1 MTILVTGANGH
12 LGRLVIKRLIE
23 RGAAPADIVAGVRNP
38 ESATDLACRGVGVAR
53 LDYDDPASIAEA
65 VRGVD
70 RLLLISGT
78 DFGRRVPQHAAVIE
92 AAAAAGVALL
102 AYTSSGR
109 ADSSDFVLAPEH
121 KTTEEIIAASGV
133 PAVLLRNV
141 WYIENYLDDARRA
154 AGTGELI
161 ASADR
166 GRVAAASRLDY
177 ADAAAV
183 VLLEEGHAGSV
194 YELAGDESLDYDEI
208 AAAIGEAVGRE
219 VSYRPLSSDEHAAAL
234 TAAGVPAEFVGFL
247 VAIDAG
253 IAAGA
258 LDIRDTMLSRLIG
271 RSTTTFAEA
280 LRESLSRAAE

>member
-1 MTILVTGANGH
+1 MTILVTGAGGH
-12 LGRLVIKRLIE
+12 LGRLVVERLIA

-38 ESATDLACRGVGVAR
+38 ESATDLASRGVGVAR

-65 VRGVD
+65 LRGVD

-78 DFGRRVPQHAAVIE
+78 DFGRRVPQHAAVVE
-92 AAAAAGVALL
+92 AAAAAGVSLL

-121 KTTEEIIAASGV
+121 QATEEVIAASGV
-133 PAVLLRNV
+133 PAVMLRNV

-154 AGTGELI
+154 AGTGEIL
-161 ASADR
+161 ASAGR

-177 ADAAAV
+177 ADAAAT
-183 VLLEEGHAGSV
+183 VLLEEGHAGRV
-194 YELAGDESLDYDEI
+194 YELAGDESLDYDRI
-208 AAAIGEAVGRE
+208 AEAIGRAVGRE
-219 VSYRPLSSDEHAAAL
+219 VSYRPLSGEEHAAAL
-234 TAAGVPAEFVGFL
+234 AAAGVPADLAGFL

-258 LDIRDTMLSRLIG
+258 LDIRGTTLSRLIG
-271 RSTTTFAEA
+271 RPTTPFADA
-280 LRESLSRAAE
+280 LREALSPAAG